1 MAAGKAPKNMRRP
14 KNISK
19 DDWDRLSMTGKKNAL
34 LKAGD
39 DEGYRVMSRGAGRIQ
54 HASKDPKR
62 AGEART
68 VTKNM
73 RGMASKLNDPMVR
86 AELGGRNIMRTN
98 KKLNRAGMA
107 KGKAKAGSDDA
118 LNALRKTIKEA
129 MDFTRSE
136 FAKNAARAAKRLK

>member
-1 MAAGKAPKNMRRP
+1 MAKAPKNMRRP

-62 AGEART
+62 AGEAKT

-86 AELGGRNIMRTN
+86 ADLGGRNIIRTN
-98 KKLNRAGMA
+98 KKINRAGMA
-107 KGKAKAGSDDA
+107 KGVTKAGSDAA
-118 LNALRKTIKEA
+118 LKDLRKTIKEA
-129 MDFTRSE
+129 LAFTKSDL
-136 FAKNAARAAKRLK
+136 AKNAGRIAKRLK

>member
-1 MAAGKAPKNMRRP
+1 MAKAPKNMRRP

-39 DEGYRVMSRGAGRIQ
+39 DEGYRVMSKGAGRIQ
-54 HASKDPKR
+54 HASTDPKR
-62 AGEART
+62 AGEAKT

-86 AELGGRNIMRTN
+86 ADLGGRNIIRTN
-98 KKLNRAGMA
+98 KKINRAGMA
-107 KGKAKAGSDDA
+107 KGVTKAGSDAAIKD
-118 LNALRKTIKEA
+118 LRKTIKEA
-129 MDFTRSE
+129 LAFTKGDL
-136 FAKNAARAAKRLK
+136 AKNAARIAKRLK